1 MFCQVPCI
9 NITDDER
16 FISEK
21 NGSTQYP
28 STVFFLNPK
37 KLSHMYLI
45 FKYSWDT
52 KDEYNMFDNIL

>member
-1 MFCQVPCI
+1 MMKDLLV
-9 NITDDER
+9 
-16 FISEK
+16 EK